1 MGFLDNSGD
10 IILDAVLTDTGR
22 MRMAKGDNSF
32 KIVKYAFGDD
42 EINYELYNKSHAS
55 GSAYYDLEILQT
67 PVLEAITNNT
77 SVLKHKLMSIPR
89 TNLLYLPVMVPNEIS
104 GDDTKRNLGTNQG
117 YDKWVVAVDSDTR
130 NIPTGDPSPTNPGII
145 VQDNPGGVINGIDSV
160 PVGAAIRIDQG
171 LNTNEIAP
179 TFSLSRDLVETQY
192 IVEIDN
198 RLGSIVSAGST
209 NGLVMQ
215 GTAGSSAAVIF
226 IDDDNIASYFFSLNT
241 DPQFVTNISTK
252 TGLNESP
259 VKGPRGTALQFKIR
273 SSIELQTSTFLFEK
287 LGRTN
292 SRDGVTWTN
301 TNGDLAYN
309 YIDSIVRITGA
320 TTGYRLDIPLRFAK
334 LA

>member
-42 EINYELYNKSHAS
+42 EINYELYNKNHLS

-67 PVLEAITNNT
+67 PILEAITNNT

-89 TNLLYLPVMVPNEIS
+89 TNLLYLPVLIPYES
-104 GDDTKRNLGTNQG
+104 GGDTGRNITDTEAIG
-117 YDKWVVAVDSDTR
+117 KWVVAVDANTR
-130 NIPTGDPSPTNPGII
+130 NTPDAPGELVKGII
-145 VQDNPGGVINGIDSV
+145 NKLNPNGVMNGIDNN

-171 LNTNEIAP
+171 LDTNEIAP

-198 RLGSIVSAGST
+198 RLGSIVSAGSL
-209 NGLVMQ
+209 GEQVV
-215 GTAGSSAAVIF
+215 AGSAGQAAAVSF
-226 IDDDNIASYFFSLNT
+226 IDDDNVASYFFSLNT
-241 DPQFVTNISTK
+241 DAAFVSSIKNK
-252 TGLNESP
+252 TGLDESS
-259 VKGPRGTALQFKIR
+259 VKGPRGTTLVFKIR
-273 SSIELQTSTFLFEK
+273 SSIELQTSTFLFER

-292 SRDGVTWTN
+292 SRDGVTWGTAA
-301 TNGDLAYN
+301 TAIN
-309 YIDSIVRITGA
+309 YIDSVVRVTGA
-320 TTGYRLDIPLRFAK
+320 TTGYRMDIPIRFVK